1 MTLDDALRG
10 VEPRRRLDPVDLLA
24 RYAALIFLLILV
36 AAFAMLHQNFLHP
49 LNVLN
54 VLRQVSISGL
64 VALGMTFVI
73 LTAGIDLSV
82 GALVALCGLVGA
94 YVLKGGLES
103 RFVAGGAESGGHGVA
118 AAFAVNP
125 IIGAAVFAASKV
137 LGPLWNKVSILR
149 YRITGPI
156 DQPQI
161 NEVLRQARSD
171 KKQ

>member
-1 MTLDDALRG
+1 
-10 VEPRRRLDPVDLLA
+10 V
-24 RYAALIFLLILV
+24 
-36 AAFAMLHQNFLHP
+36 
-49 LNVLN
+49 
-54 VLRQVSISGL
+54 
-64 VALGMTFVI
+64 
-73 LTAGIDLSV
+73 
-82 GALVALCGLVGA
+82 
-94 YVLKGGLES
+94 
-103 RFVAGGAESGGHGVA
+103 GVA